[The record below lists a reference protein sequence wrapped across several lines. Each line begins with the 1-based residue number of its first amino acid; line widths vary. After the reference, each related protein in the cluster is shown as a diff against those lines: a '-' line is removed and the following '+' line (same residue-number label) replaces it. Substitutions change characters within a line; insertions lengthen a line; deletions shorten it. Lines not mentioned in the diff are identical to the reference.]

1 VKPIPEH
8 NPDHPLLERLKEIF
22 EADGTDARIGEYA
35 ELLYAQARLA
45 EGGALEDPAAFSR
58 KVAELMVSALS

>member
-1 VKPIPEH
+1 M
-8 NPDHPLLERLKEIF
+8 L
-22 EADGTDARIGEYA
+22 AEYA

-45 EGGALEDPAAFSR
+45 EGAALDDPAAFSK